1 MMKRAIFAMGLTLMF
16 AATGWGQ
23 QYFTRE
29 GKISFYS
36 ETPMEK
42 IEAHNSK
49 ASSVWDAATGKMEFA
64 VLIKG
69 FQFEKALMQEH
80 FNENYMESGK
90 FPKAAF
96 KGAIADA
103 GKVNL
108 KADGVYPVVVKGD
121 LTIHGVTK
129 AVEAKGKITVKGGAV
144 SAVSTFEVAP
154 EDYGIAI
161 PAVVKDNIA
170 KIVRIEVNINYQL
183 LQSENGK

>member
-1 MMKRAIFAMGLTLMF
+1 MKRAFFAASLTLLF

-36 ETPMEK
+36 ETPVEK
-42 IEAHNSK
+42 IEAQNAK

-80 FNENYMESGK
+80 FNENYMESSK
-90 FPKAAF
+90 FPKATF
-96 KGAIADA
+96 KGAIVDA
-103 GKVNL
+103 SKVNL
-108 KADGVYPVVVKGD
+108 KADGVYPVTVKGD

-129 AVEAKGKITVKGGAV
+129 AVETQGKITVKGGAV
-144 SAVSTFEVAP
+144 SAVSTFEVTP

-161 PAVVKDNIA
+161 PALVRDKIA
-170 KIVRIEVNINYQL
+170 KIVRIEVNANYQL
-183 LQSENGK
+183 LESENGK

>member
-1 MMKRAIFAMGLTLMF
+1 MMKRAIFAMGLTLIF

-36 ETPMEK
+36 ETPVEK
-42 IEAHNSK
+42 IEAQNSK
-49 ASSVWDAATGKMEFA
+49 ASSVWDVATGKMEFA

-80 FNENYMESGK
+80 FNENYMESSK
-90 FPKAAF
+90 FPKATF
-96 KGAIADA
+96 KGLVADA

-108 KADGVYPVVVKGD
+108 KADGVYPVTVKGD

-144 SAVSTFEVAP
+144 SAASTFEISP

-161 PAVVKDNIA
+161 PAVVREKIA
-170 KIVRIEVNINYQL
+170 KIVRIEVDVNYQL
-183 LQSENGK
+183 LESENGK